1 MYVIGMKNF
10 FFFFDPRTPFSF
22 PNEIILAIYTQH
34 SNMNSSEVAN
44 WTGPTG
50 FLYKAVMTATDQ
62 TENQPP
68 WKWSLERKMKKE
80 NFYRCQLCAKPSS
93 QTRLKGCATWP
104 RKGCGVAIGEAIG
117 DVTYLKPFR
126 FYLFCTHLLFCRLS
140 AYFDFWQPAVPMQKL
155 WKFMLMLVR
164 SEFWASE
171 KDQTGRT
178 GISLKMWARAFSQ
191 SEVLSIGLQKSYRC
205 FHIAA
210 YRGGQQ
216 DLKKI
221 ITLMGWEANAVRY
234 LRRNRKALQCFL
246 SYLNLKYAGA
256 NVFQITL
263 KLNPLLNNGTPLTR
277 RIWENGDPTF
287 SIAFTIHQF
296 AFSSSLGWFRSF
308 TDCQFAFHIMKGTTT
323 IMQSHVGRW
332 MEMCGFWGWK
342 LVNNR
347 KHATTGSANNNN
359 SHSKSRKSMFFFVS
373 LYILIMWLSDLWV
386 FVRVA
391 KWAVAPPHI
400 LVLVYG
406 FHWPCSTFLL
416 LLVFIICLFVAVWTL
431 EERI

>member
-1 MYVIGMKNF
+1 
-10 FFFFDPRTPFSF
+10 
-22 PNEIILAIYTQH
+22 
-34 SNMNSSEVAN
+34 
-44 WTGPTG
+44 
-50 FLYKAVMTATDQ
+50 
-62 TENQPP
+62 
-68 WKWSLERKMKKE
+68 MKKE

-104 RKGCGVAIGEAIG
+104 RKGCGEAIG
-117 DVTYLKPFR
+117 DVTYLKPFG

-140 AYFDFWQPAVPMQKL
+140 AYFDFWQPAVPMKKL
-155 WKFMLMLVR
+155 WKFMLMFVR

-246 SYLNLKYAGA
+246 SYLNLKHAGA

-359 SHSKSRKSMFFFVS
+359 SHSKSRKSMFFFCFSLHSNYVIKWFMSFCASCKVGGGATSYTRPCLRIPLTLLNIFAPARFYYMFVCCCLDSWRANIKIYACTKPKNEEAQNVS
-373 LYILIMWLSDLWV
+373 VTFMMC
-386 FVRVA
+386 
-391 KWAVAPPHI
+391 HI
-400 LVLVYG
+400 VYLTQ
-406 FHWPCSTFLL
+406 P
-416 LLVFIICLFVAVWTL
+416 LLVTSHIYIYIFFYWFFGLIKEYNINCLLFEGTGVA
-431 EERI
+431 